1 MAETTENGGETARTL
16 ALKGFGV
23 PATAVA
29 VLTRRLAL
37 SQRLARAGRA
47 FGMALAAALIMLPIP
62 IIHIIGPP
70 AAIVIGLVL
79 AIRRLGEGEIFVS
92 AEGPCPFCQE
102 SQRLGLAGSRYRV
115 PCTLSCSSC
124 RQPLQLQASG
134 GSA

>member
-1 MAETTENGGETARTL
+1 
-16 ALKGFGV
+16 
-23 PATAVA
+23 
-29 VLTRRLAL
+29 
-37 SQRLARAGRA
+37 
-47 FGMALAAALIMLPIP
+47 MALAAALIMLPIP

-79 AIRRLGEGEIFVS
+79 AIRRLGEGELRLGRGS
-92 AEGPCPFCQE
+92 RPFCLE
-102 SQRLGLAGSRYRV
+102 SQRRGLAGSRYRV